1 MAEKRMTSLERRRLR
16 RRRKAKRNTSLSK
29 YKIAV
34 IIVLILG
41 TLILGERGYS
51 LYQLH
56 EEMQHTLQQEQ
67 GLWDEN
73 ERLKQRKDS
82 LNDKEEVAR
91 QAREQFGLVKPGEVP
106 YRK

>member
-29 YKIAV
+29 YKIVV

-41 TLILGERGYS
+41 TLILGRKGYI
-51 LYQLH
+51 LYQIH
-56 EEMQHTLQQEQ
+56 EEMQHTLQLEQ
-67 GLWDEN
+67 SLRDEN
-73 ERLKQRKDS
+73 ERLKQRKEN
-82 LNDKEEVAR
+82 LNDNEEVAR
-91 QAREQFGLVKPGEVP
+91 LAREQFGLVKPGEVP

>member
-16 RRRKAKRNTSLSK
+16 RRKKAKRNTSLSK

-41 TLILGERGYS
+41 TIVLVDNGYS
-51 LYQLH
+51 LYRVH
-56 EEMQHTLQQEQ
+56 EAMQHTLQQEQ
-67 GLWDEN
+67 SLRDEN
-73 ERLKQRKDS
+73 ERLKQRKES
-82 LNDKEEVAR
+82 LNDNEEVAR